1 MVRRREEGLSGGDGD
16 GDGDGGGGG
25 GGGGG
30 EEALLKCSVTYQEP
44 PQGVGDVV

>member
-16 GDGDGGGGG
+16 GGGG